1 MSLQIDIVKRFPAF
15 DLAVQLDVGNEV
27 MGLLG
32 ASGCGKSVTL
42 RSVAGLVTPDEGRIV
57 VNGQVLFDSAA
68 HINLKPQQ
76 RRTAMLFQN
85 YQLFP
90 NMSVVANVE
99 AGMDRHL
106 SRAERRTQAT
116 KYLEMFGLTDF
127 AERYPMRLSGGQQ
140 QRVALARMLAA
151 KPSILMFDEPFS
163 ALDAHLKGALEQ
175 SMLDTFD
182 GIDATI
188 LYVSHDIDEALR
200 FCDRISVMDHGE
212 VTQVATGREL
222 VHAPAS
228 LAAIRLSGC
237 KNTSRARKVGEHR
250 VEALDWGMTFE
261 VPGEVPDNVAHL
273 GIRAFYIHRVGE
285 QAVGPARAEVTGGAP
300 LAAAADPSGMSNV
313 FELRVHRVS
322 DSRFERTV
330 MLETPAGDPAHRIQ
344 WKVDLLGLD
353 PNERLPEA
361 GDALRLQF
369 DARNLYLVSR

>member
-1 MSLQIDIVKRFPAF
+1 MSLHIDIVKRFPAF
-15 DLAVQLDVGNEV
+15 DLAVQLDADNEV

-57 VNGQVLFDSAA
+57 VNGEVLFDSAA

-106 SRAERRTQAT
+106 SRSARREQAMR
-116 KYLEMFGLTDF
+116 YLEMFGLTGF
-127 AERYPMRLSGGQQ
+127 ADRYPMRLSGGQQ

-151 KPSILMFDEPFS
+151 RPSILMFDEPFS
-163 ALDAHLKGALEQ
+163 ALDAHLKSALEQ

-182 GIDATI
+182 DIDATI

-200 FCDRISVMDHGE
+200 FCDRIAVMDRGE
-212 VTQVATGREL
+212 ITQIADGREL

-237 KNTSRARKVGEHR
+237 KNTSRARKVGEGR
-250 VEALDWGMTFE
+250 VEATDWGMIFS
-261 VPGEVPDNVAHL
+261 VPGDIPDDVAYL
-273 GIRAFYIHRVGE
+273 GIRAFYIHEAGSESLPSDADGE
-285 QAVGPARAEVTGGAP
+285 ECFFDPGANFFD
-300 LAAAADPSGMSNV
+300 LH
-313 FELRVHRVS
+313 VHRVS
-322 DSRFERTV
+322 DARFERTV
-330 MLETPAGDPAHRIQ
+330 MLDTPAGDPAHRIQ
-344 WKVDLLGLD
+344 WKVDTLNVPEGT
-353 PNERLPEA
+353 RLPEA
-361 GDALRLQF
+361 GDMLRLEF
-369 DARNLYLVSR
+369 DSRNLYLVRR

>member
-1 MSLQIDIVKRFPAF
+1 MSLHIDIVKRFPAF
-15 DLAVQLDVGNEV
+15 DLAVQLDAGNEV

-57 VNGQVLFDSAA
+57 VNDQVLFDSAA

-90 NMSVVANVE
+90 NMSVITNVE
-99 AGMDRHL
+99 AGMDRKL
-106 SRAERRTQAT
+106 SRSERRRQAQGF
-116 KYLEMFGLTDF
+116 LEMFGLSEF
-127 AERYPMRLSGGQQ
+127 ADRYPMRLSGGQQ

-151 KPSILMFDEPFS
+151 RPSILMFDEPFS
-163 ALDAHLKGALEQ
+163 ALDAHLKSALEQ

-182 GIDATI
+182 DIDATI

-212 VTQVATGREL
+212 VTQVATGPEL

-250 VEALDWGMTFE
+250 VEALDWGMTFD
-261 VPGEVPDNVAHL
+261 VPGEIPDDVVHL
-273 GIRAFYIHRVGE
+273 GIRAFYIHEASMGASSAAGE
-285 QAVGPARAEVTGGAP
+285 GAREANAGPTDREA
-300 LAAAADPSGMSNV
+300 NV
-313 FELRVHRVS
+313 FDLHVHRVS

-330 MLETPAGDPAHRIQ
+330 MLDTPAGDATHRIQ
-344 WKVDLLGLD
+344 WKVDTLSVASD
-353 PNERLPEA
+353 ARLPEA
-361 GDALRLQF
+361 GDTLRLQF
-369 DARNLYLVSR
+369 DAKNLYLVCR

>member
-1 MSLQIDIVKRFPAF
+1 MSLHIDIVKRFPAF
-15 DLAVQLDVGNEV
+15 DLAVQLDAGNEV

-42 RSVAGLVTPDEGRIV
+42 RCVAGLVTPDEGRIV
-57 VNGQVLFDSAA
+57 VDDQVLFDSAA
-68 HINLKPQQ
+68 HVNLKPQQ
-76 RRTAMLFQN
+76 RRTAMLFQS

-90 NMSVVANVE
+90 NMSVIANVE

-106 SRAERRTQAT
+106 PRAERRRQAER
-116 KYLEMFGLTDF
+116 YLEMFGLGEF
-127 AERYPMRLSGGQQ
+127 AQRYPMRLSGGQQ

-151 KPSILMFDEPFS
+151 RPSILMFDEPFS
-163 ALDAHLKGALEQ
+163 ALDAHLKSALEQ

-182 GIDATI
+182 DIDATI

-212 VTQVATGREL
+212 VTQVATGHEL

-250 VEALDWGMTFE
+250 VEALDWGMTFD
-261 VPGEVPDNVAHL
+261 VPGEIPDDVAHL
-273 GIRAFYIHRVGE
+273 GIRAFYIHEAGKG
-285 QAVGPARAEVTGGAP
+285 AALSTGPEGRNCSR
-300 LAAAADPSGMSNV
+300 DPDANV
-313 FELRVHRVS
+313 FALRVHRVS

-330 MLETPAGDPAHRIQ
+330 MLDTPAGDPAHRIQ
-344 WKVDLLGLD
+344 WKVDTLGAA
-353 PNERLPEA
+353 PGAHLPEA
-361 GDALRLQF
+361 GDILQLQF
-369 DARNLYLVSR
+369 DARNLYLVRR